1 MLALTTGYSSSLS
14 IREHV
19 HVYVSS
25 MAIYLAL
32 FVK

>member
-1 MLALTTGYSSSLS
+1 MLALTTGYSSSLLS
-14 IREHV
+14 IRE

>member
-19 HVYVSS
+19 YVSP

>member
-14 IREHV
+14 IREDV
-19 HVYVSS
+19 GLYVSS
-25 MAIYLAL
+25 MAMYLAL